1 MDKKKELK
9 NKQSYTFEDLLDVL
23 KILRSP
29 GGCPW
34 DAEQTHQSIRGNFI
48 EEVYEAIEGID
59 NNDDEI
65 MKEELGD
72 VLLQVVFHA
81 QIASDDGRYNINDVL
96 NGICRKLIVRHPH
109 VFGDVT
115 VSSTDEVLSNWNAI
129 KMQTKGQSTARES
142 VESVSKSLP
151 SLVRSEKIASKLHKY
166 GAEYSNAG
174 QIMSLCENLN
184 DEESIGKLL
193 YAVTSYAKS
202 LDIDCEQALYNECNR
217 ITEEME

>member
-1 MDKKKELK
+1 MDKKTELK
-9 NKQSYTFEDLLDVL
+9 NKTNYTFDDLLSVL

-81 QIASDDGRYNINDVL
+81 QIAADDGRYNIHDVI
-96 NGICRKLIVRHPH
+96 NGICRKLIIRHPH

-115 VSSTDEVLSNWNAI
+115 VGSTEEVLSNWNAI
-129 KMQTKGQSTARES
+129 KMQTKGQSTAKES
-142 VESVSKSLP
+142 VEGISKSLP

-166 GAEYSNAG
+166 GAPYATKDDIITLSKELDG
-174 QIMSLCENLN
+174 
-184 DEESIGKLL
+184 EESVGKLL
-193 YAVTSYAKS
+193 YAITSYAKS
-202 LDIDCEQALYNECNR
+202 LEIDGEQSLYNECGR
-217 ITEEME
+217 IAEDMK